1 LQKEAFS
8 LLRVAPPLAFHA
20 SQAIYAVMEVVL
32 GPLPARLERPQTRK
46 FAWPAVVLP
55 ELFATQRHLDILVG
69 YLVSL
74 GWEVYA
80 LDLPLR
86 AAPPPEAS
94 GTAPAFS
101 AALSLVREAVNAIG
115 SDVVAVGH
123 GLGGVFALKLAEVSP
138 VRAVVAVAPLVPG
151 FLSPLFARRPGPLSF
166 LRSVITGLPRGR
178 LLDDL
183 VAGADPFQRA
193 AIIDLLIPADTSP
206 AMEVARGAVEFTG
219 NDTPRLVIAGEADQ
233 FAPSRRAA
241 QFADQIGA
249 GFVSLKGRGH
259 WLIGGKGLERA
270 VAELQR
276 FLVRTLGEELL
287 LLYSSADDAQDPE

>member
-1 LQKEAFS
+1 
-8 LLRVAPPLAFHA
+8 
-20 SQAIYAVMEVVL
+20 MEVVL

-46 FAWPAVVLP
+46 FAWPVVVLP
-55 ELFATQRHLDILVG
+55 ELFTTQRHLDILVG

-80 LDLPLR
+80 LDLPFR
-86 AAPPPEAS
+86 AALMPEAS
-94 GTAPAFS
+94 GTAAPAFS
-101 AALSLVREAVNAIG
+101 AALSLAREAVNAID

-123 GLGGVFALKLAEVSP
+123 GLGGVFALKLAEVSAI
-138 VRAVVAVAPLVPG
+138 RAVVAVAPLVPG
-151 FLSPLFARRPGPLSF
+151 FLSPLFARRPRPLSF
-166 LRSVITGLPRGR
+166 LRSVIIGLPRGR

-193 AIIDLLIPADTSP
+193 AIIDSLIPADTSA
-206 AMEVARGAVEFTG
+206 AMEVAQGAVEFIG

-233 FAPSRRAA
+233 FAPSGRVA
-241 QFADQIGA
+241 QFAHQIGA
-249 GFVSLKGRGH
+249 RFVSLKGRGH

-287 LLYSSADDAQDPE
+287 LLYSPADDTQDPE